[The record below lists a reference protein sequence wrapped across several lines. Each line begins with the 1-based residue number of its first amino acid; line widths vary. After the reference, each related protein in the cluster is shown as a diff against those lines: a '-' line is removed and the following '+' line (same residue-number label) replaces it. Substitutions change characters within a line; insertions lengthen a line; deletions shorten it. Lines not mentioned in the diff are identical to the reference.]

1 MQGALGMAIMG
12 TLNSQNYV
20 YMETGINYRKAAR
33 GIRKQMEI
41 AKNSGDPDAAKAY
54 DLLLAKLS
62 FLSATLLSNDTRL
75 HDLNLD
81 CMENLHLAIDRK
93 RYNVFFD
100 YFINKYAR

>member
-1 MQGALGMAIMG
+1 
-12 TLNSQNYV
+12 
-20 YMETGINYRKAAR
+20 METGINYRNAAK
-33 GIRKQMEI
+33 GIRKQLEI
-41 AKNSGDPDAAKAY
+41 AKNSDDKNAKKAY
-54 DLLLAKLS
+54 DFLLAKLS

-93 RYNVFFD
+93 RYNTFFD